1 MTSSS
6 SNGGFLVRN
15 QSSFSTLYRLSD
27 LFFIAA
33 TWYVSFFVTELTIS
47 SESVLLLLAFCAVF
61 QLTSEAFTLYRSWR
75 GSPTMRIVKQAA
87 ICWAISCTATIVLD
101 YLLTEGISNKS
112 STVIGWFVTSLV
124 ALSLWRLVTRLFLF
138 EIRKKGFNSRQAI
151 VIGATETGEKLALQI
166 KSHEELGIRFKGIF
180 DDRAPSRLPNATH
193 SDLKGSISDAIELAK
208 KNEIDYI
215 YLALPMC
222 AEDRIRDILALCS
235 DTTASVYMVPN
246 FFVYNLINSKWHSI
260 GSLQALSVYDTP
272 FSGASEV
279 TKRVEDFILGLI
291 LTTIAIVPM
300 AFIAVLVKLSSKGPI
315 IFKQKRYGLDG
326 KPISVYK
333 FRTMTTLDN
342 GEEVKQAQK
351 NDQRITK
358 VGAVLRKTSLDE
370 LPQFINVL
378 QGRMS
383 IVGPRPHAIAH
394 NEQYRKII
402 SGYMLRHKVKPGIT
416 GWAQVNGFRGETET
430 VDKMKKRVEYDLD
443 YMHNWSIWLDLKIIF
458 KTAILVFKDQNAY

>member
-27 LFFIAA
+27 LFFIAT
-33 TWYVSFFVTELTIS
+33 TWYASFFVTGLPIT
-47 SESVLLLLAFCAVF
+47 SETVLLLLAFCAVY

-75 GSPTMRIVKQAA
+75 GSSTIRIVKQVA
-87 ICWAISCTATIVLD
+87 ICWAISCTTTITLD
-101 YLLTEGISNKS
+101 YLFISAISEKS
-112 STVIGWFVTSLV
+112 DTVLAWFAFCML
-124 ALSLWRLVTRLFLF
+124 ALSLWRFLTRLFLF
-138 EIRKKGFNSRQAI
+138 QIRKKGFNSRQAI
-151 VIGATETGEKLALQI
+151 VIGATETGEQLAFQI
-166 KSHEELGIRFKGIF
+166 KTHEELGIRFKGIY
-180 DDRAPSRLPNATH
+180 DDRALSRLPDSTH
-193 SDLKGSISDAIELAK
+193 KDLKGSIADAIEMAK
-208 KNEIDYI
+208 SDDVDYI

-222 AEDRIRDILALCS
+222 AEDRIKHILELCS
-235 DTTASVYMVPN
+235 DTTASVYLVPN
-246 FFVYNLINSKWHSI
+246 FFVYNLINSKWHNI

-279 TKRVEDFILGLI
+279 TKRLEDFLLGLVF
-291 LTTIAIVPM
+291 TVIAIVPM
-300 AFIAVLVKLSSKGPI
+300 LIIAILVKLSSKGPV

-333 FRTMTTLDN
+333 FRTMTSLDD
-342 GEEVKQAQK
+342 GLEVKQAQK

-358 VGAVLRKTSLDE
+358 VGAFLRKTSLDE

-378 QGRMS
+378 QGKMS

-430 VDKMKKRVEYDLD
+430 VDKMKRRVEHDLD
-443 YMHNWSIWLDLKIIF
+443 YMHKWSVWLDLRIIA
-458 KTAILVFKDQNAY
+458 KTAMLMFKDQNAY

>member
-1 MTSSS
+1 M
-6 SNGGFLVRN
+6 
-15 QSSFSTLYRLSD
+15 
-27 LFFIAA
+27 
-33 TWYVSFFVTELTIS
+33 
-47 SESVLLLLAFCAVF
+47 
-61 QLTSEAFTLYRSWR
+61 
-75 GSPTMRIVKQAA
+75 
-87 ICWAISCTATIVLD
+87 
-101 YLLTEGISNKS
+101 
-112 STVIGWFVTSLV
+112 
-124 ALSLWRLVTRLFLF
+124 
-138 EIRKKGFNSRQAI
+138 
-151 VIGATETGEKLALQI
+151 
-166 KSHEELGIRFKGIF
+166 
-180 DDRAPSRLPNATH
+180 
-193 SDLKGSISDAIELAK
+193 KGSISDAIELAK

-300 AFIAVLVKLSSKGPI
+300 ALIAVLVKLSSKGPI
-315 IFKQKRYGLDG
+315 IFIQKRYGLDG